1 MSLEENKFPLPPLD
15 NTGIKRREELPSYQR
30 FVKLCEECDYV
41 YFGGMIGFYDKRRM
55 EIVVQSSFIVE
66 YIQIDKCEGEFDGE
80 YWYITDTR
88 KSPYTRPWRIQ
99 FLKIMNKPLTK

>member
-1 MSLEENKFPLPPLD
+1 MTNEEKNKFPLPPLD

-80 YWYITDTR
+80 YWHITDTR
-88 KSPYTRPWRIQ
+88 KSPYTKPWRIQ
-99 FLKIMNKPLTK
+99 FLKIMK

>member
-1 MSLEENKFPLPPLD
+1 MTNEEENKFPLPSLD
-15 NTGIKRREELPSYQR
+15 NSGVWRQEELPSFQR

-41 YFGGMIGFYDKRRM
+41 YFNGLIGFYDKRRR

-80 YWYITDTR
+80 YWLITDN
-88 KSPYTRPWRIQ
+88 KKPYSNPWRIQ
-99 FLKIMNKPLTK
+99 FLKIMK